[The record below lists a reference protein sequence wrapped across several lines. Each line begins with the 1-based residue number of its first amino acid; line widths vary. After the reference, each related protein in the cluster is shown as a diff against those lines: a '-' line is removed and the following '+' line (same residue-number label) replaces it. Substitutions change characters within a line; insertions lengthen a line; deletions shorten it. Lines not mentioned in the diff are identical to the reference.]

1 MKSKSRLVCLLK
13 PLIALSAVLVFC
25 QLSSS
30 SATNTSDPTPRLN
43 EAQMD
48 KAWIGP
54 IVDGENRTVR
64 PEAMIKV
71 DDSLYFLDPD
81 SIYQVSIS
89 SLHRSDKIVVNR
101 FTPAGNRIE
110 WLPIAEFNNF
120 VYYPPRKSLVILD
133 KSGDLFEFTLP
144 DKRWHV
150 FRAFKS
156 IGSKP
161 DPDYVDLACNGTN
174 ICLLDPERNQI
185 WLSKPG
191 NAPMQT
197 SFHEVLPWRVQP
209 GDVFVGDGIAMSIV
223 DYPYVLKYNGNIV
236 RYSGSKDNPEQKLIW
251 KGIKKMRPSRMTMSN
266 ESPIYIVE
274 RENNRVLAVD
284 KETGNTKQFTFPGKS
299 DLRGVLAQSY
309 GFWIIDGD
317 KLIYRSLKAGAKPSS
332 LFNPKRIDPRLDGL
346 QLPIAGVRLPR
357 HAGVFPGARRLYR
370 FGVHK
375 GVDFFSETGCSTH
388 VVYGTKV
395 MAADGGK
402 VTRADAHFHD
412 MSPAKYLK
420 VEQECHKTHQSS
432 EVNEDLF
439 RGCQVWID
447 HGDGLL
453 TRYAHLSKIRDGL
466 KSNDFAEAGTLLGY
480 VGVSGTGENPSGKLI
495 HPHLHF
501 EVWLDGKYLGWGLNP
516 AETRGV
522 YEDIFGVGCKR

>member
-1 MKSKSRLVCLLK
+1 MPRLVSF
-13 PLIALSAVLVFC
+13 LITLSIVLVSC
-25 QLSSS
+25 QSSSS
-30 SATNTSDPTPRLN
+30 SATNQATPQVRSD

-54 IVDGENRTVR
+54 IVDELNNSVH
-64 PEAMIKV
+64 PQAMVKV
-71 DDSLYFLDPD
+71 ADKLYFLDTD
-81 SIYQVSIS
+81 SIYAVAIS
-89 SLHRSDKIVVNR
+89 DLHRSNKIVTTR
-101 FTPAGNRIE
+101 FTPANGRIE

-133 KSGDLFEFTLP
+133 KSGDLFEFVIP
-144 DKRWHV
+144 EKKWHV

-161 DPDYVDLACNGTN
+161 DPDYVDLAFNGN
-174 ICLLDPERNQI
+174 SISLLDPERNQI

-191 NAPMQT
+191 KEPMQT

-209 GDVFVGDGIAMSIV
+209 GDVNVSDGVAMAIVGQ
-223 DYPYVLKYNGNIV
+223 PYILKYNGNIV

-251 KGIKKMRPSRMTMSN
+251 RGLKKMRPSRMSMSTDT
-266 ESPIYIVE
+266 PIYIIE
-274 RENNRVLAVD
+274 RENNRVIAVD
-284 KETGNTKQFTFPGKS
+284 KDTGSAKQFVFPGKS
-299 DLRGVLAQSY
+299 DLRGLLPQSY

-317 KLIYRSLKAGAKPSS
+317 RLIYRSLKAGIKPST
-332 LFNPKRIDPRLDGL
+332 LFNRKRIDPRLDGL
-346 QLPIAGVRLPR
+346 RLPIAGIRLPR

-375 GVDFFSETGCSTH
+375 GVDFFSESGCSTH

-395 MAADGGK
+395 LAADGGK
-402 VTRADAHFHD
+402 VTRADAHFRD
-412 MSPAKYLK
+412 MSPAKYMK
-420 VEQECHKTHQSS
+420 VEQECHATHQSS
-432 EVNEDLF
+432 ETNEDLF
-439 RGCQVWID
+439 RGCQVWVE

-466 KSNDFAEAGTLLGY
+466 NSADFVEAGTLLGY
-480 VGVSGTGENPSGKLI
+480 VGVSGTGEFPNGKLI

-501 EVWLDGKYLGWGLNP
+501 EIWLDGKYLGWGLNP

-522 YEDIFGVGCKR
+522 YEDIFGVGCQR